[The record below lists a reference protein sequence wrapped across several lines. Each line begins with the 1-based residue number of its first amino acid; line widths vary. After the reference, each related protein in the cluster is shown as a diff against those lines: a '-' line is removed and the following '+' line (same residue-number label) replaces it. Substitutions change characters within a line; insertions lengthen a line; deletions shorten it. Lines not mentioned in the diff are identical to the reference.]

1 MKFYYYT
8 YPVVICGY
16 EVIVIYD
23 ETNSVIYDETTSVI
37 YGVIDDEIM
46 RNPEPHWSVSKT

>member
-8 YPVVICGY
+8 YPVAICGY

-23 ETNSVIYDETTSVI
+23 ETNSVIY
-37 YGVIDDEIM
+37 GVINDEIM